1 MKCILIREYMNKHP
15 PNKRFAVVTPV
26 HVGLYVQY
34 VIEQTSFELSYFSS
48 LC

>member
-1 MKCILIREYMNKHP
+1 MNEHP
-15 PNKRFAVVTPV
+15 PNERFTVVTPV

-34 VIEQTSFELSYFSS
+34 GNEQTSFDLSYFSS